1 MRLKNF
7 MEPFSLDIVN
17 QAVTNLFI
25 GIGLALLNVIVRY
38 FASAVPRVITVLT
51 WPNLRRAMI
60 AAYMIALVIQL
71 VTSPFFRSLI
81 HPASYELAWS
91 PYQAIWNVLGVVVV
105 DLIVMA
111 WSGMRRGAEV
121 GRQQIDAV
129 KARAAEGLE
138 DLSAQLPNITD
149 SREAYEARR
158 KAEEEAAAQDV
169 ADRKERLDDKLKDY

>member
-1 MRLKNF
+1 
-7 MEPFSLDIVN
+7 MEPFSLDILN

-38 FASAVPRVITVLT
+38 FVPSVPHVITVLT
-51 WPNLRRAMI
+51 WPNLRRALI

-91 PYQAIWNVLGVVVV
+91 PYQAIWNVLGVIVV
-105 DLIVMA
+105 DLIVMV
-111 WSGMRRGAEV
+111 WSGVRRGAEA
-121 GRQQIDAV
+121 GRKQFDSV

-138 DLSAQLPNITD
+138 DLSAQLPNIAE
-149 SREAYEARR
+149 SREAHEARR
-158 KAEEEAAAQDV
+158 KAEEDEASQTA
-169 ADRKERLDDKLKDY
+169 ADRKERLDDRLKDY

>member
-1 MRLKNF
+1 

-38 FASAVPRVITVLT
+38 FAPIVPRVITVLT

-60 AAYMIALVIQL
+60 AAYLIALVLQL

-91 PYQAIWNVLGVVVV
+91 PYQAIWNVLGVIVI

-111 WSGMRRGAEV
+111 WSSMRRGAEA
-121 GRQQIDAV
+121 GRKQFESV

-138 DLSAQLPNITD
+138 DLSAQLPNAAE
-149 SREAYEARR
+149 SREAHEARR
-158 KAEEEAAAQDV
+158 KAEEEAAAQAV

>member
-1 MRLKNF
+1 

-38 FASAVPRVITVLT
+38 FAPALPRVITVLT

-60 AAYMIALVIQL
+60 AAYLIALVIQL

-91 PYQAIWNVLGVVVV
+91 PYQAIWNVLGVVVI
-105 DLIVMA
+105 DLIIMA
-111 WSGMRRGAEV
+111 WSGVRRGAEV
-121 GRQQIDAV
+121 GRKQLDTV
-129 KARAAEGLE
+129 KTRAAEGLE
-138 DLSAQLPNITD
+138 DLSAQLPNIAET
-149 SREAYEARR
+149 REAHEARR
-158 KAEEEAAAQDV
+158 KAEEATAAQTA
-169 ADRKERLDDKLKDY
+169 ADRKERLDDRLKDF